1 MEAIKKLQEHNIFK
15 RDSIVES
22 TITKDWMGS
31 PVEKKV
37 HLIVRKVRKDDCLCE
52 EYGEA
57 DGKAYKIKYLNI
69 CTIDGQEWSVPVSEG
84 NRHYQEILAQVKAGT
99 LTIKDAD

>member
-57 DGKAYKIKYLNI
+57 DGKAHKIKYINI
-69 CTIDGQEWSVPVSEG
+69 LTVDGQEPNE
-84 NRHYQEILAQVKAGT
+84 LAAVYGLGPKTARFKKRKAE
-99 LTIKDAD
+99 

>member
-69 CTIDGQEWSVPVSEG
+69 CTIDGQEPNE
-84 NRHYQEILAQVKAGT
+84 LAAVYGLGPKTQRFKRRKAE
-99 LTIKDAD
+99 

>member
-69 CTIDGQEWSVPVSEG
+69 CTIDGQEPNV
-84 NRHYQEILAQVKAGT
+84 LAEVYGLGPITARFKRRKKQ
-99 LTIKDAD
+99 